1 MTIGPTDPPSQQVIY
16 NRGDIWMVDFG
27 NPVGTEL
34 GMEHPAVIVSRQ
46 DMNNFASRLGRVI
59 AVPGTSTHFTNA
71 KGQTVTFHQEVA
83 NSRNNGLDHTTYF
96 MSEQIRSISI
106 VRFRRRLGTMERK
119 FFRELED
126 RICFVMDLFR
136 S

>member
-1 MTIGPTDPPSQQVIY
+1 
-16 NRGDIWMVDFG
+16 
-27 NPVGTEL
+27 
-34 GMEHPAVIVSRQ
+34 
-46 DMNNFASRLGRVI
+46 LGRVI
-59 AVPGTSTHFTNA
+59 AVPGISTHFTNA

-83 NSRNNGLDHTTYF
+83 NSLNNGLDHTTYF

-136 S
+136 P